1 MNHITKYIFAILSLI
16 MLAGCSGSEQ
26 GEERPKDTLVPISL
40 TLSVP
45 NDKSNTRVGDP
56 GKYTHV
62 GDPGEDTHDEVDWD
76 QLTIIIAYT
85 EKTTGKDIYDG
96 SANTMVYYDT
106 FSKDEFDR
114 KTPVSH
120 STSTLSPADTN
131 GYHDYTIYLPPG
143 TCCVYGVTYSKDK
156 GLNLEEEL
164 SKIPKDGKKYHNT
177 DIYKLQISNDYACDK
192 IKNTMDIAK
201 FISVATGYA
210 TEVGVATN
218 NRLIPVEFNSNT
230 TSSTKRYWRMVLG
243 RLATKLDIQWDAK
256 GAYENDDKGIPKF
269 KDVKVESF
277 TYHGEAEG
285 TGTSGAGTSG
295 TGSTTSEAGYGRLF
309 PTLYAASTITPK
321 TSVGGQK
328 TFINRTEIS
337 KRNGRVYHYTFP
349 DGYTKPRIT
358 FDVKTTKKDGEAE
371 TKTEV
376 TFDLK
381 KKIESFNPAQWY
393 KINVTISGT
402 KIGSASNITIKEFKE

>member
-16 MLAGCSGSEQ
+16 MLAGCSESEQ

-45 NDKSNTRVGDP
+45 NDKSSTR
-56 GKYTHV
+56 V
-62 GDPGEDTHDEVDWD
+62 GDPGEDTHDKVDWD
-76 QLTIIIAYT
+76 RLTIIIAYT
-85 EKTTGKDIYDG
+85 VKTTGKDIYDG
-96 SANTMVYYDT
+96 SASTMVYYDT

-143 TCCVYGVTYSKDK
+143 TCCVYGVTYSNGE
-156 GLNLEEEL
+156 GLNLENAL
-164 SKIPKDGKKYHNT
+164 NNIAKDKNDHNA
-177 DIYKLQISNDYACDK
+177 DIYNLQISNDYACDK
-192 IKNTMDIAK
+192 TSNTMDIAK

-210 TEVGVATN
+210 TEVDVANNTLTD

-230 TSSTKRYWRMVLG
+230 TSSPKRYWRMVLG
-243 RLATKLDIQWDAK
+243 RLASKLDIQWDAK
-256 GAYENDDKGIPKF
+256 GAYENQKF
-269 KDVKVESF
+269 TDVKVEGF

-285 TGTSGAGTSG
+285 TGTTGT
-295 TGSTTSEAGYGRLF
+295 GYGRLF
-309 PTLYAASTITPK
+309 PTLYADYTKKEEIK
-321 TSVGGQK
+321 GTSVGGQK
-328 TFINRTEIS
+328 AFINTTEIS

-349 DGYTKPRIT
+349 DGVTKPRIT
-358 FDVKTTKKDGEAE
+358 FDLKTTKKDGEAE

-381 KKIESFNPAQWY
+381 NKIKSFNPAQWY

>member
-45 NDKSNTRVGDP
+45 NDKSSTRVGDP
-56 GKYTHV
+56 GK
-62 GDPGEDTHDEVDWD
+62 DTHDKVDWD

-106 FSKDEFDR
+106 FSKTEFEST
-114 KTPVSH
+114 KPVSH
-120 STSTLSPADTN
+120 DTSTLSPADTN

-143 TCCVYGVTYSKDK
+143 TCCVYGVTYNSKSK

-164 SKIPKDGKKYHNT
+164 SKIPKDKKDHNA
-177 DIYKLQISNDYACDK
+177 DIYNLQISNDYACDK
-192 IKNTMDIAK
+192 TSNTMDIAK

-243 RLATKLDIQWDAK
+243 RLAAKIDIQWDAK
-256 GAYENDDKGIPKF
+256 GAYE
-269 KDVKVESF
+269 KDEDGNLKYTNVKVQGF
-277 TYHGEAEG
+277 TYHGEPADPE
-285 TGTSGAGTSG
+285 TTVSGS
-295 TGSTTSEAGYGRLF
+295 GYGRLF
-309 PTLYAASTITPK
+309 PTLYHQNVSPMASVSGQTFFLN
-321 TSVGGQK
+321 TS
-328 TFINRTEIS
+328 EIS

-349 DGYTKPRIT
+349 DGTNPPRIT
-358 FDVKTTKKDGEAE
+358 FKLDTEKEGTTGNKIYN
-371 TKTEV
+371 V
-376 TFDLK
+376 TFDMNNLK
-381 KKIESFNPAQWY
+381 DGFIPARWY
-393 KINVTISGT
+393 KINVRISGT
-402 KIGSASNITIKEFKE
+402 KLTKENITIKDFDI

>member
-26 GEERPKDTLVPISL
+26 SEERPKDTLAPISI

-45 NDKSNTRVGDP
+45 NDKSSTR
-56 GKYTHV
+56 V
-62 GDPGEDTHDEVDWD
+62 GDPGEDTHDMVDWD
-76 QLTIIIAYT
+76 RLTIIVAYKKKIQGD
-85 EKTTGKDIYDG
+85 EIIDG
-96 SANTMVYYDT
+96 APLKMVYYDT
-106 FSKDEFDR
+106 YTKEEFDR
-114 KTPVSH
+114 GTLVPH
-120 STSTLSPADTN
+120 PTSTLSGPDTN
-131 GYHDYTIYLPPG
+131 GFRTYTMYLPLG
-143 TCCVYGVTYSKDK
+143 TCCVYGVTYSSGQ
-156 GLNLEEEL
+156 GLDLEKML
-164 SKIPKDGKKYHNT
+164 DDIAKDGQDHNP
-177 DIYKLQISNDYACDK
+177 DIYNLQISNDYTK
-192 IKNTMDIAK
+192 PSGGTTDIAK

-210 TEVGVATN
+210 LKLDKNQLLTTDREV
-218 NRLIPVEFNSNT
+218 IVEKNINVDINT
-230 TSSTKRYWRMVLG
+230 KQYWRMVLG
-243 RLATKLDIQWDAK
+243 RLATKLDIQWDGK
-256 GAYENDDKGIPKF
+256 GAYENDANGIPKF
-269 KDVKVESF
+269 TDVKVEGF
-277 TYHGEAEG
+277 TYNGEAEG
-285 TGTSGAGTSG
+285 TGTSG
-295 TGSTTSEAGYGRLF
+295 TGSTTSGAGYGRLF
-309 PTLYAASTITPK
+309 PTLYAASSITPK

-328 TFINRTEIS
+328 TFINTSEIS

-402 KIGSASNITIKEFKE
+402 KIGSASNISIDEFKE

>member
-45 NDKSNTRVGDP
+45 NDKSSTRVGDP
-56 GKYTHV
+56 G
-62 GDPGEDTHDEVDWD
+62 GDTNDKVDWD

-106 FSKDEFDR
+106 FSKTEFEST
-114 KTPVSH
+114 KPVSH
-120 STSTLSPADTN
+120 YTSTLSPADTN

-143 TCCVYGVTYSKDK
+143 TCCVYGVTYSDGE
-156 GLNLEEEL
+156 GLDLEEEL
-164 SKIPKDGKKYHNT
+164 SKIPKDKKDHNA
-177 DIYKLQISNDYACDK
+177 DIYNLQISNDYACDK
-192 IKNTMDIAK
+192 TSNTMDIAK

-243 RLATKLDIQWDAK
+243 RLAAKIDIQWDAK
-256 GAYENDDKGIPKF
+256 GAYEKDNDGNLKYTN
-269 KDVKVESF
+269 VKVTQF
-277 TYHGEAEG
+277 TYHGEPAKQES
-285 TGTSGAGTSG
+285 TISGSG
-295 TGSTTSEAGYGRLF
+295 NGRLF
-309 PTLYAASTITPK
+309 PTLYDKEVTSK
-321 TSVGGQK
+321 TSVSGHT
-328 TFINRTEIS
+328 TFVSTSEIS

-349 DGYTKPRIT
+349 DGTNPPRLT
-358 FDVKTTKKDGEAE
+358 FQLDTKKEGTAE
-371 TKTEV
+371 NKTYNV
-376 TFDLK
+376 TFDMSNLK
-381 KKIESFNPAQWY
+381 DGFIPARWY
-393 KINVTISGT
+393 KINVRISGT
-402 KIGSASNITIKEFKE
+402 QLGSNSDITIKNFDI